1 MMMFSL
7 GIVGHLRL
15 RLYYCRLVRC

>member
-1 MMMFSL
+1 MMFSL